1 MRVLSIAI
9 ILFYSFLAQAQQSV
23 KPEDLFAQR
32 LATLK
37 SPIDLTYNPEVKK
50 YIDQYLE
57 NPEKTRELIGL
68 SKVYFP
74 IIEKSLRS
82 KNQPTDLKYM
92 AMAVSELNP
101 SAENVYGATGSW
113 MMMYTVSKM
122 YKLKVNSFVDERRD
136 PVKSSNAAA
145 THFRDLF
152 SIYKQW
158 PLVIAAYGCSPVM
171 LNKCIRMANNSL
183 YFWDIYPY
191 IPENSRGLYP
201 KFIATAYILNFYRE
215 HGIKPV
221 FPDLYIE
228 TDSVL
233 VNKWLSFQQI
243 SATIDIPLEQL
254 RKLNPIFKK
263 DIIPYNPEGYL
274 IMLPK
279 SKGKQF
285 DLLKDS
291 VYSPLPK
298 QRIEFAPVAIQQ
310 QPLDST
316 GQTPSVNN
324 NTQAPLE
331 KKVKKTKVFYTVKK
345 GDVLADIADLF
356 DTTPAEVKKWNKLKG
371 TVVPKGRKLSLFVDA
386 SKTGYYKRINKMT
399 PAQKKKLKKKD

>member
-1 MRVLSIAI
+1 MRVFCIAF
-9 ILFYSFLAQAQQSV
+9 ILFFSAALQAQTP
-23 KPEDLFAQR
+23 KPEELYAQR

-37 SPIDLTYNPEVKK
+37 SPVELTYHPEVKK
-50 YIDQYLE
+50 YIDQYLD
-57 NPEKTRELIGL
+57 NPDKTRELINL

-74 IIEKSLRS
+74 VIEKSLRA
-82 KNQPTDLKYM
+82 KNVPTDLKYM

-101 SAENVYGATGSW
+101 SAENVYGATGTW

-122 YKLKVNSFVDERRD
+122 YKLKVNSFIDERRD
-136 PVKSSNAAA
+136 PVKSSAAA
-145 THFRDLF
+145 ASHFRDLF

-171 LNKCIRMANNSL
+171 LNKCIRMADNSL

-191 IPENSRGLYP
+191 IPENSKDLYP

-215 HGIKPV
+215 HGIKPAT
-221 FPDLYIE
+221 PELYTE

-243 SATIDIPLEQL
+243 SATLDIPLDQL
-254 RKLNPIFKK
+254 RKLNPLFKK

-274 IMLPK
+274 VRLPK

-298 QRIEFAPVAIQQ
+298 QQEFSPVVIQK
-310 QPLDST
+310 QPKDTSALAQKGGAASEE
-316 GQTPSVNN
+316 P
-324 NTQAPLE
+324 
-331 KKVKKTKVFYTVKK
+331 KKTKKAKVFYTVKK
-345 GDVLADIADLF
+345 GDVLGDIANWF
-356 DTTPAEVKKWNKLKG
+356 DVTPAEVKKWNKLKG
-371 TVVPKGRKLSLFVDA
+371 SVVPKGRRLTLFVDA
-386 SKTGYYKRINKMT
+386 GKTGYYKRINTMT
-399 PAQKKKLKKKD
+399 PAQKKKLKKK